1 MRNNFKFLVLSLSLF
16 SILLFNNNKIA
27 VAQETSLGLEE
38 IIVTARK
45 REESLLDIPE
55 TVVALSGETIS
66 RHNIKNLDKIG
77 MSVPN
82 LNLNTRT
89 DGWPNVTMRGMGAF
103 SLTQGVGFYLDDVQL
118 FGDAS
123 SRFGDL
129 DRIEVLKGPQGVL
142 YGGSNIGGAVKF
154 ISTRPSPD
162 ETTGHIK
169 LMAGEQSSTDV
180 EGSIN
185 LPIGNEWAVRLFAF
199 TREDDGFMYN
209 PTTDDDS
216 VAGYEESGGRISIA
230 GPLSDNLSLYASLR
244 SNQYD
249 GPNNNWALE
258 RGTAPNFD
266 YPYIN
271 DIETPSNN
279 DKETYGASLE
289 LVWELDGFDVTS
301 ITSYTDTEAKRLTDV
316 DLQPEL
322 WLNAQQNETFEAT
335 IQEIRFASNT
345 ANNLQWQ
352 AGLYSSKMEW
362 VERSTTR
369 FGPQIFG
376 IDLTI
381 PAKHDNTE
389 TTHLAAFGN
398 MTYTT
403 GLWEIGF
410 GLRVDSW
417 ERKKLVP
424 AEVTESGLDHAN
436 SIDGTEVLPRLSI
449 SREVNDDTMI
459 YLTISKGYEPGGL
472 RHEPVTFD
480 SQGNPS
486 LSTYG
491 KEEAVQTE
499 IGVKGSFM
507 DGRGSFSAAAFLIDY
522 EDRLFTTIVQ
532 SATGPFE
539 SVGNSG
545 NSENMGF
552 ELEIAYQA
560 TENLSLAAAFGT
572 LEAEWDQGT
581 IINGVDMSGRT
592 PSGSIDNGVAL
603 AANYEKPL
611 SNGMEFI
618 ADFQYN
624 RRGTSASMPAH
635 DSIKNPSYYTLNLS
649 TGIRSGNWEFMI
661 HGENLTD
668 ENYYTDLENWVNLGA
683 GGALDG
689 VNNMTDPF
697 YIIGTH
703 GHPRMLSASLTYNF

>member
-1 MRNNFKFLVLSLSLF
+1 MNNNFKLFVVSISLF
-16 SILLFNNNKIA
+16 SVMLFNNNNYSF
-27 VAQETSLGLEE
+27 AQETSLGLEE

-77 MSVPN
+77 MTVPN

-154 ISTRPSPD
+154 ISKRPSAD

-169 LMAGEQSSTDV
+169 LMVGEQSSTDL
-180 EGSIN
+180 EGSVN

-258 RGTAPNFD
+258 RGTPPNFD

-279 DKETYGASLE
+279 DKETYGASVE

-345 ANNLQWQ
+345 ANSLQWQ

-376 IDLTI
+376 IDLTV
-381 PAKHDNTE
+381 PAKHDDTE

-398 MTYTT
+398 LTYTT
-403 GLWEIGF
+403 GPWEIGF

-449 SREVNDDTMI
+449 SREVNDDTML

-472 RHEPVTFD
+472 RHEPVIFD

-491 KEEAVQTE
+491 KEEAIQTE
-499 IGVKGSFM
+499 IGLKGSFM
-507 DGRGSFSAAAFLIDY
+507 NGRGNFSAAAFLIDY

-539 SVGNSG
+539 SVDNSG
-545 NSENMGF
+545 NSENVGF

-572 LEAEWDQGT
+572 LSAEWDRGT

-618 ADFQYN
+618 ADIQYN

-635 DSIKNPSYYTLNLS
+635 NSIKNPKYYTLNLT
-649 TGIRSGNWEFMI
+649 TGIRTGNWEFMI

-668 ENYYTDLENWVNLGA
+668 EQYYTDLENWVNLGA
-683 GGALDG
+683 GGALDP

-703 GHPRMLSASLTYNF
+703 GHPRMISGSISYRF

>member
-449 SREVNDDTMI
+449 SREVNDTMI

-668 ENYYTDLENWVNLGA
+668 EQYYTDLENWVNLGA
-683 GGALDG
+683 GGALDP

-703 GHPRMLSASLTYNF
+703 GHPRMISGSISYRF

>member
-1 MRNNFKFLVLSLSLF
+1 MGKRWDTLSLF
-16 SILLFNNNKIA
+16 SILLFNNDKIA

-154 ISTRPSPD
+154 ISTRPSPN

-279 DKETYGASLE
+279 DKETYGASVE

-345 ANNLQWQ
+345 GNNLQWQ

-381 PAKHDNTE
+381 PAKHDDTE

-398 MTYTT
+398 LTYTS
-403 GLWEIGF
+403 GPWEIGF

-449 SREVNDDTMI
+449 SREIDDDTMF
-459 YLTISKGYEPGGL
+459 YVTISKGYEPGGL

-491 KEEAVQTE
+491 KEEALQTE
-499 IGVKGSFM
+499 IGLKGSFM
-507 DGRGSFSAAAFLIDY
+507 DGRGNFSAAAFLIDY

-545 NSENMGF
+545 NSENVGF
-552 ELEIAYQA
+552 ELELAYQA

-572 LEAEWDQGT
+572 LSAEWDRGT

-592 PSGSIDNGVAL
+592 PSGSIDNGMAL

-611 SNGMEFI
+611 NNGMEFI

-635 DSIKNPSYYTLNLS
+635 NSIKNPKYYTLNLT

-668 ENYYTDLENWVNLGA
+668 EQYYTDLENWVNLGA
-683 GGALDG
+683 GGALDP

-703 GHPRMLSASLTYNF
+703 GHPRMISGSISYRF

>member
-459 YLTISKGYEPGGL
+459 YLTISKG
-472 RHEPVTFD
+472 PV
-480 SQGNPS
+480 
-486 LSTYG
+486 
-491 KEEAVQTE
+491 
-499 IGVKGSFM
+499 
-507 DGRGSFSAAAFLIDY
+507 
-522 EDRLFTTIVQ
+522 
-532 SATGPFE
+532 
-539 SVGNSG
+539 
-545 NSENMGF
+545 
-552 ELEIAYQA
+552 
-560 TENLSLAAAFGT
+560 
-572 LEAEWDQGT
+572 
-581 IINGVDMSGRT
+581 
-592 PSGSIDNGVAL
+592 
-603 AANYEKPL
+603 
-611 SNGMEFI
+611 
-618 ADFQYN
+618 AD
-624 RRGTSASMPAH
+624 
-635 DSIKNPSYYTLNLS
+635 
-649 TGIRSGNWEFMI
+649 
-661 HGENLTD
+661 
-668 ENYYTDLENWVNLGA
+668 
-683 GGALDG
+683 
-689 VNNMTDPF
+689 
-697 YIIGTH
+697 
-703 GHPRMLSASLTYNF
+703 